1 MKNTL
6 VTMTGVF
13 FAILILVSFDE
24 GSFGKRRDGTDAG
37 YTGSPGD
44 SLKNCTFCHG
54 GSAITVEGWI
64 TSDVPQEGY
73 TPGQRY
79 TIRARNLY
87 FGHTRFG
94 FSASPQHPDGRLLGS
109 MIITDSLR
117 TKLIGN
123 DKYITY
129 RAAGVDG
136 VDSNVWVFDW
146 IAPAAGTR
154 DVIFFAAFNSNHD
167 GHKWSDATYLS
178 TLRLMEKGTTS
189 TNELWMA
196 SAHIFPNPAKNH
208 IQINLPGQLS
218 PVSVEIYNLRGDLI
232 LRENQYV
239 NCASIDLQKTEIRQG
254 IYLLKIGN
262 GSYTVVK
269 KFLVED

>member
-6 VTMTGVF
+6 LTMIGVF
-13 FAILILVSFDE
+13 CAIIMLASFDE
-24 GSFGKRRDGTDAG
+24 GALGKRRDGTDAG

-44 SLKNCTFCHG
+44 SLKNCTACHG
-54 GSAITVEGWI
+54 GAAMTVEGWV
-64 TSDVPQEGY
+64 TSNVPAEGY

-79 TIRARNLY
+79 RIRARNLY
-87 FGHTRFG
+87 LGHTRFG

-129 RAAGVDG
+129 RSAGVDG
-136 VDSNVWVFDW
+136 VDSNVWEFDW
-146 IAPAAGTR
+146 IAPPAGTR

-178 TLRLMEKGTTS
+178 TLRVLEKGTTS
-189 TNELWMA
+189 TSEIGLE
-196 SAHIFPNPAKNH
+196 SAHIFPNPANDF
-208 IQINLPGQLS
+208 IQIDVPFWALASPVNVELYSVNGQLLLHENIS
-218 PVSVEIYNLRGDLI
+218 TNNRLDLERLALSKGVYLIKLISGNNL
-232 LRENQYV
+232 
-239 NCASIDLQKTEIRQG
+239 A
-254 IYLLKIGN
+254 
-262 GSYTVVK
+262 VK
-269 KFLVED
+269 KVFIE